1 MVRISRD
8 QYTYR
13 FAADVA
19 PVARIQPGD
28 EVIFETYDA
37 ATGRI
42 RVAED
47 VHSYMKIRDVTK
59 VNPAAGPVYVEGAQ
73 PGDELVVTIEA
84 IRLTDQGYIRAMP
97 DGLVLDGIE
106 GPVATIVPVATDG
119 TLTLPGGL
127 RLPARPM
134 VGVIGTA
141 PAAGEILTAVPGPI
155 GSNLDC
161 NLIRPGARVHLPVH
175 VPGALLALGDVHAAM
190 GDAEVSGTGIEI
202 NAEVTTRVELLP
214 GAAHARPW
222 IEADGLIAA
231 TGSAP
236 VIADALNIAV
246 DGLVTLIMERH
257 PVNRTEAFMLVT
269 AYGDVRLG
277 QACGPGTIDA
287 TVYACFPVNDERTL
301 QQQQAARLRKMLD
314 EMDEEFGPIP
324 EEVQREVDAFMWPD
338 SSPSKP

>member
-1 MVRISRD
+1 MVRIKRD

-37 ATGRI
+37 STGRI

-84 IRLTDQGYIRAMP
+84 IHLTDQGYIRAMP

-106 GPVATIVPVATDG
+106 GPVAVIVPVAADG

-141 PAAGEILTAVPGPI
+141 PAEGEVLTAVPGPI

-202 NAEVTTRVELLP
+202 NAEVAVRVEFLP
-214 GAAHARPW
+214 GAAHACPW
-222 IEADGLIAA
+222 IEADGLVVA

-257 PVNRTEAFMLVT
+257 PVSRTEAFMLVT

-287 TVYACFPVNDERTL
+287 TVYACFPIN
-301 QQQQAARLRKMLD
+301 AA
-314 EMDEEFGPIP
+314 
-324 EEVQREVDAFMWPD
+324 
-338 SSPSKP
+338 